1 MSGSLRGRL
10 SRRQWLGASAAG
22 LGLPLLSSLKARSEQ
37 PAFPKRF
44 LTVYTPNGRIHDAWF
59 PANVVSETEWDLG
72 ESMQPLA
79 AFRDRLLI
87 LRGVDLAVTV
97 TGPGGPH
104 QRGIGALFSGREL
117 QEGSFVDGCGS
128 LAGFVNGISVDQEV
142 ANHIGVDT
150 PIKSLELA
158 VRAIE
163 ADVQSRISYSGPGEP
178 LPPMNDPAQV
188 HARLFSG
195 LSAPSLENDD
205 PLAERLNVVATVK
218 AQFGRL
224 QSRVSAQDAVKLEQH
239 LDLLRDVER
248 RLGIDAG
255 TCVAPDPPG
264 AVNPNGEDDMPG
276 ILAAHLDLLAA
287 AFTCD
292 LTRVASL
299 QISTGQN
306 RIRYPWVNSLG
317 EGHAL
322 SHAGPTNEAA
332 RQELIARERWHAEM
346 LAAFLQRLADTP
358 EGDGTLLDN
367 TLVLWGTD
375 VSVGNTHAL
384 TNLPYLMIGSAG
396 GYFRTGRYLEYMSA
410 SNSDL
415 LVSVLNAMGVEATT
429 FGHPDF
435 VTGPLSGL
443 V

>member
-1 MSGSLRGRL
+1 MTRM
-10 SRRQWLGASAAG
+10 SRRRWLGASAAG
-22 LGLPLLSSLKARSEQ
+22 LGLPLLGSLSARSA
-37 PAFPKRF
+37 PPVFPKRL
-44 LTVYTPNGRIHDAWF
+44 LTVYTPNGRVHDAWF
-59 PANVVSETEWDLG
+59 PTNVTSETAWDLG
-72 ESMQPLA
+72 ETMQPLA

-87 LRGVDLAVTV
+87 FRGVDLKVTS

-142 ANHIGVDT
+142 ANHVGLET
-150 PIKSLELA
+150 PLKSLELA

-163 ADVQSRISYSGPGEP
+163 ADVQSRISYSGPGQP
-178 LPPMNDPAQV
+178 LPPMNDPVQV
-188 HARLFSG
+188 YSRLFSG
-195 LSAPSLENDD
+195 LAAPSLDSED
-205 PLAERLNVVATVK
+205 PLAERLNVVAAVK
-218 AQFGRL
+218 AQYGHL
-224 QSRVSAQDAVKLEQH
+224 QSRVGAEDAVKLEQH

-248 RLGIDAG
+248 RLSIDAG
-255 TCVAPDPPG
+255 TCVAPDAPA
-264 AVNPNGEDDMPG
+264 AVNPNGEEDMPG
-276 ILAAHLDLLAA
+276 ILATHLDLLAA

-306 RIRYPWVNSLG
+306 RIRYPWADSLG
-317 EGHAL
+317 EGHSL
-322 SHAGPTNEAA
+322 SHSGPSNEAA
-332 RQELIARERWHAEM
+332 RLELVARERWHAEM
-346 LAAFLQRLADTP
+346 LAGFLQRLADTP
-358 EGDGTLLDN
+358 EGEGSLLDN

-384 TNLPYLMIGSAG
+384 TNLPYLMIGSTG
-396 GYFRTGRYLEYMSA
+396 GYFRTGRFLEYDGA

-415 LVSVLNAMGVEATT
+415 LVSVLNAMGVETAT

-443 V
+443 A